1 MNSSKPTPGI
11 KNKEASAKNP
21 LYMVPTL
28 FPSGKLF
35 WTKLFLKT
43 GLSRGISPRAPGVKP
58 KICYFGLRALQK
70 HHFKS
75 HLRLNNLASLGAV
88 FCGSNSREE
97 LIGDDK
103 LRRLVYTPNLLWV
116 VAWFWRKGCLM
127 QSTTSLLHHS
137 QHEVG
142 SQARDCISKGN
153 L

>member
-1 MNSSKPTPGI
+1 MNSSQPTPGI

-103 LRRLVYTPNLLWV
+103 LRRLVYTPNFEWSLDFGGKV
-116 VAWFWRKGCLM
+116 VSC
-127 QSTTSLLHHS
+127 SLPQVCYIIHNMKSAVRL
-137 QHEVG
+137 ETV
-142 SQARDCISKGN
+142 
-153 L
+153 